1 VGIDNGCR
9 VIFFGD
15 FSRRSSITLDVYG
28 SSPELGSSQK
38 RYFGL
43 LTIAL
48 AMATLFCI
56 PPEISDGIFYW
67 LYQDVLFL
75 LLQKPFSFF
84 L

>member
-9 VIFFGD
+9 VIFFGN
-15 FSRRSSITLDVYG
+15 FKQKIINYIRCIRIK
-28 SSPELGSSQK
+28 PELGSSQK

-56 PPEISDGIFYW
+56 PPEISDGNFRLALSRCTLPITSKT
-67 LYQDVLFL
+67 L
-75 LLQKPFSFF
+75 FSF